1 MWGIADSGQL
11 QKLRPSSK
19 LWKTPKQILT
29 DAQKHKKNLT
39 HAKKQKK
46 AKNFWPISRANFNPC
61 TNEGTPPTLP
71 RPPMLSTHV
80 GTPPPVDINQKKN
93 GQITYV
99 SFVKGIMWLPL
110 KRSKEIEMALGSS
123 CWNLTWERSKY
134 SFS

>member
-19 LWKTPKQILT
+19 LWTTPKQILT
-29 DAQKHKKNLT
+29 DAQKHKKKLDPRQKT
-39 HAKKQKK
+39 KKK
-46 AKNFWPISRANFNPC
+46 AKNFWPIPRANFNPC

-80 GTPPPVDINQKKN
+80 GTPPTVDINQKTKWTN
-93 GQITYV
+93 NIRIICKGDYV
-99 SFVKGIMWLPL
+99 VTPKD
-110 KRSKEIEMALGSS
+110 IEMALGSS